1 MKTSSQ
7 TALKVLSIIGIV
19 VGAIIAVSG
28 IVLTVGAN
36 GFAMS
41 QASSSGAGVAV
52 LGTIGGV
59 VLIVAGAFNVVVGVF
74 GVRGANDPSKIGVFW
89 GLCIIGIFFNSLV
102 LIMGATGS
110 GISASS
116 LIGTLF
122 VVVLFILANN
132 IKKQA

>member
-36 GFAMS
+36 GFAMY

-74 GVRGANDPSKIGVFW
+74 GIVFNAL
-89 GLCIIGIFFNSLV
+89 G
-102 LIMGATGS
+102 LIMEATGS

>member
-1 MKTSSQ
+1 MKTGSQ

-19 VGAIIAVSG
+19 VGAIIAVLG
-28 IVLTVGAN
+28 IVLAVGAN
-36 GFAMS
+36 GIAMS
-41 QASSSGAGVAV
+41 QAGSSDAGVAV
-52 LGTIGGV
+52 QGTLGGV
-59 VLIVAGAFNVVVGVF
+59 VLIVAGAFNVVIGAF

-89 GLCIIGIFFNSLV
+89 MLCIIGIVFNAIG
-102 LIMGATGS
+102 LILKATGS

>member
-7 TALKVLSIIGIV
+7 MALKVLSIIGIV
-19 VGAIIAVSG
+19 VGAIIAVLG

-36 GFAMS
+36 GFAVS
-41 QASSSGAGVAV
+41 QASSSGASVAV

-59 VLIVAGAFNVVVGVF
+59 VLIVAGAFDIVVGAF

-89 GLCIIGIFFNSLV
+89 VLCIIGIVLNALG
-102 LIMGATGS
+102 LIMEATGS

>member
-59 VLIVAGAFNVVVGVF
+59 VLIVAGVFNVIVGV
-74 GVRGANDPSKIGVFW
+74 NDPSKIGVFW
-89 GLCIIGIFFNSLV
+89 VLCIIGIVFNALG
-102 LIMGATGS
+102 LIMEATGS

>member
-1 MKTSSQ
+1 MKTGSQ

-19 VGAIIAVSG
+19 AGAIIAVLG
-28 IVLTVGAN
+28 IMFAVGAN
-36 GFAMS
+36 GIAMS
-41 QASSSGAGVAV
+41 QAGSSGAGVAV
-52 LGTIGGV
+52 LGTFGGAVLVVCGAIDIVIG
-59 VLIVAGAFNVVVGVF
+59 AF

-89 GLCIIGIFFNSLV
+89 VLCIIGIVFNAIG
-102 LIMGATGS
+102 LILKATGS

-116 LIGTLF
+116 LIGILF

>member
-59 VLIVAGAFNVVVGVF
+59 AAVLSQDAIKSIECVEYPELGMEAIW
-74 GVRGANDPSKIGVFW
+74 KITVKDFP
-89 GLCIIGIFFNSLV
+89 
-102 LIMGATGS
+102 A
-110 GISASS
+110 
-116 LIGTLF
+116 
-122 VVVLFILANN
+122 FILVDDKGHDFFKELKPWTCGAC
-132 IKKQA
+132 K

>member
-89 GLCIIGIFFNSLV
+89 VLCIIGIVLNALG
-102 LIMGATGS
+102 LIMEATSS

>member
-7 TALKVLSIIGIV
+7 KALKVLSIIGIV
-19 VGAIIAVSG
+19 VGAIIAVFG
-28 IVLTVGAN
+28 ILLTVGAN

-59 VLIVAGAFNVVVGVF
+59 VLIVAGAFDIVVGAF

-89 GLCIIGIFFNSLV
+89 VLCIIGIVFNALG
-102 LIMGATGS
+102 LIMEATSS
-110 GISASS
+110 GVSASS

>member
-36 GFAMS
+36 GFAMY

-59 VLIVAGAFNVVVGVF
+59 VLIVAGAFNVVVGAF
-74 GVRGANDPSKIGVFW
+74 GVRGANDPSEIGVFW
-89 GLCIIGIFFNSLV
+89 VLCIIGIVFNALG
-102 LIMGATGS
+102 LIMEATGS